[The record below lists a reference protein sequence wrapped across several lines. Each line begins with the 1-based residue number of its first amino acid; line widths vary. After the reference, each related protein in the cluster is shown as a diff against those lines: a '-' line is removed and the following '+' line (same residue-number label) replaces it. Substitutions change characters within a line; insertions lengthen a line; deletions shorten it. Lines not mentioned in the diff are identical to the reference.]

1 MHLYTSGNSI
11 TNASTFLI
19 TALSLAYRVA
29 TSSPA
34 LKLITAE
41 IFPNEDYL
49 TSLGEMTDMLEKVI
63 KILAEYTEAD
73 VSSITEESRL
83 VADLGLSS
91 LDVINVVVAFED
103 EFGIEK

>member
-1 MHLYTSGNSI
+1 
-11 TNASTFLI
+11 
-19 TALSLAYRVA
+19 
-29 TSSPA
+29 
-34 LKLITAE
+34 
-41 IFPNEDYL
+41 
-49 TSLGEMTDMLEKVI
+49 MTDMLEKVI

-103 EFGIEK
+103 EFGIEIPDQIIKDLTTVGDIVRYLA